1 MIVLDGHKDSVNA
14 VTFSPDGRWLASAGD
29 DGNVWLW
36 DLALEVGRVRIGW
49 GARFVFSLAFSPD
62 GETLA
67 VGTEGSVLLLRER
80 EGQWRP
86 HQQWKD
92 HRTWVTAV
100 AFDSGGQL
108 LASGG
113 VDGNVRVWDATHRRR
128 KPLRQLSVR
137 MGPVRSLAFSPDGA
151 VVAAGGISGLGLWSA
166 TDAEPILFQRLRDA
180 DARGVAFARDGRSL
194 LATTG
199 RALLRIDAQS
209 FNTEELLTGRP
220 NFFRCLDQSPTHPL
234 MLVGCDDG
242 TVRTLDPA
250 GSDSQPAK
258 NWHLGTVN
266 SVAFHPSGLMAASA
280 GDDRGVC
287 FWNLDLS
294 LADSDSD
301 FAALDTSE
309 PPA

>member
-1 MIVLDGHKDSVNA
+1 MIVLDGHKDCVNA
-14 VTFSPDGRWLASAGD
+14 VAFSPDGRWLASAGD

-36 DLALEVGRVRIGW
+36 DLALEVGRVRIAW
-49 GARFVFSLAFSPD
+49 GAKYIFSLAFSPD

-67 VGTEGSVLLLRER
+67 VGTESSVLLLRER
-80 EGQWRP
+80 ESQWRP

-100 AFDSGGQL
+100 AFDAGGQL

-128 KPLRQLSVR
+128 KPLRQLSAR

-194 LATTG
+194 LAATG
-199 RALLRIDAQS
+199 RALLRIDAHT

-234 MLVGCDDG
+234 VLIGCDDG
-242 TVRTLDPA
+242 TVRTLDTA
-250 GSDSQPAK
+250 VAESQAVK
-258 NWHLGTVN
+258 SWHHGTVN
-266 SVAFHPSGLMAASA
+266 GVAFHPSGLMAASG

-294 LADSDSD
+294 LADSDAD
-301 FAALDTSE
+301 FAALDTSK
-309 PPA
+309 PPV